1 LLLRSDPKANPLQIE
16 IENPLARESIPKS
29 FANQESK
36 IPWEENGKGILV
48 IAILLFQIRNPKS
61 LDTTRLNPVIS
72 DFKPFFTF

>member
-1 LLLRSDPKANPLQIE
+1 LQIE

-29 FANQESK
+29 FANRESK
-36 IPWEENGKGILV
+36 IPWEGKYKGILV

-72 DFKPFFTF
+72 YAKAF